1 MDSQHKLPAK
11 KILFYLMNRQMMNLK
26 DLENFIM
33 MKLNEFLR
41 ICHVYQKNMVRILKI
56 ILDMKMNLIKE

>member
-1 MDSQHKLPAK
+1 MDSQHKLPVK

-41 ICHVYQKNMVRILKI
+41 ICHVYQKNNLKI
-56 ILDMKMNLIKE
+56 KNRLQLS